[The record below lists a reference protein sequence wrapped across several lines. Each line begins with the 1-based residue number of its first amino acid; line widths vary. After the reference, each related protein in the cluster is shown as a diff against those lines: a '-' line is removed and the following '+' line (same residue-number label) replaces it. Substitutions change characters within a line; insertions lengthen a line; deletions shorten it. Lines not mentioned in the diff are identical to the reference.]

1 MAKPDLTIPE
11 FAREL
16 PCSECTVR
24 RKVLSGGIVARK
36 VLGRWRIPR
45 EELDR
50 IAGKPRVR
58 SAETA
63 AARP

>member
-1 MAKPDLTIPE
+1 MATPDLTIPE

-24 RKVLSGGIVARK
+24 RKVLSGEIVARK

-45 EELDR
+45 EELNR
-50 IAGKPRVR
+50 ILGEPCVR
-58 SAETA
+58 SAETD
-63 AARP
+63 RRL

>member
-24 RKVLSGGIVARK
+24 RRILSGEIIARK

-45 EELDR
+45 GEVGR
-50 IAGKPRVR
+50 FAGQPNVR
-58 SAETA
+58 SAEA
-63 AARP
+63 GLRK

>member
-1 MAKPDLTIPE
+1 MERPDLTIPE

-24 RKVLSGGIVARK
+24 RKVLSGGIAARK

-45 EELDR
+45 AELDR
-50 IAGKPRVR
+50 IARRPPLR
-58 SAETA
+58 ETEVEVQK
-63 AARP
+63 